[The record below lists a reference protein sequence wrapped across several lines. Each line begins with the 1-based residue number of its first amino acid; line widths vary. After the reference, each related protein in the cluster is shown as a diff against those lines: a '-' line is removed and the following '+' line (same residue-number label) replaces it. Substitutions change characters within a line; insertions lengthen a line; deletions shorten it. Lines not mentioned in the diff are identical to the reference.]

1 MVTEYPPG
9 LILLCLL
16 LGAGYATLLYF
27 LDLKRGLG
35 SATVWS
41 MVIFRFLSVSLISFL
56 ILSPMIRRTNKQ
68 LEKPMVVIGIDNS
81 RSMALTND
89 SAYYRKAFSRQLDQL
104 VNTLQHKCEVKIY
117 SFDSKLKNGFN
128 ASLSGTKTNISLFFN
143 EVNTRYANRNAAAI
157 ILASDG
163 IYNEGTDPFYAAR
176 KIPFPVYT
184 IALGDTNL
192 KKDIS
197 VRKILVNKTA
207 YKGDKFPVE
216 VFVEMDK
223 CNGLKSKLSVS
234 QGGKVLETKEIRS
247 NSDRSL
253 QKMTFMLDAR
263 ETGMTRYSLHLDEL
277 EGEASQQNNH
287 SDFLVEM
294 LEERQKIALVSDAP
308 HPDITAI
315 RKALEGSSHF
325 EVELLGPDELPRT
338 FEKYNIVILN
348 QLPSVTRITDLSSLI
363 ASKTS
368 LLFIIG
374 SQTDINA
381 FNRLKTG
388 LVINSAKSSF
398 SEALPSFN
406 PDFSLF
412 TMENKD
418 VAMFSE
424 FPPLQSPFGNYQ
436 TSPLADV
443 LFYQKIGNV
452 STKTP
457 MILFTHSPDRK
468 TGIIAGENIWR
479 WRIAGYVQQSSHERF
494 DAWIDKIAQYLSTK
508 EDKSF
513 FRIRIDNKIFEN
525 EPVEIEAELYNA
537 SYELINQPDVNI
549 TITDHDGKSYPFIFS
564 KTQKA
569 YYLNAGIFSVG
580 EYTYKA
586 SVKAGNSL
594 YQKTG
599 KFFIERVNVEN
610 SNLIADHNL
619 LFRIASAHDGEMVY
633 KEDIQKLADKILARQ
648 DIHSV
653 AIYQKRLSDLI
664 GNPWLFALIIGLL
677 TAEWVIRKREG
688 L

>member
-1 MVTEYPPG
+1 MV
-9 LILLCLL
+9 
-16 LGAGYATLLYF
+16 
-27 LDLKRGLG
+27 
-35 SATVWS
+35 
-41 MVIFRFLSVSLISFL
+41 
-56 ILSPMIRRTNKQ
+56 
-68 LEKPMVVIGIDNS
+68 
-81 RSMALTND
+81 
-89 SAYYRKAFSRQLDQL
+89 
-104 VNTLQHKCEVKIY
+104 
-117 SFDSKLKNGFN
+117 
-128 ASLSGTKTNISLFFN
+128 
-143 EVNTRYANRNAAAI
+143 
-157 ILASDG
+157 
-163 IYNEGTDPFYAAR
+163 
-176 KIPFPVYT
+176 
-184 IALGDTNL
+184 
-192 KKDIS
+192 
-197 VRKILVNKTA
+197 
-207 YKGDKFPVE
+207 
-216 VFVEMDK
+216 
-223 CNGLKSKLSVS
+223 
-234 QGGKVLETKEIRS
+234 
-247 NSDRSL
+247 
-253 QKMTFMLDAR
+253 
-263 ETGMTRYSLHLDEL
+263 
-277 EGEASQQNNH
+277 
-287 SDFLVEM
+287 
-294 LEERQKIALVSDAP
+294 
-308 HPDITAI
+308 
-315 RKALEGSSHF
+315 
-325 EVELLGPDELPRT
+325 
-338 FEKYNIVILN
+338 
-348 QLPSVTRITDLSSLI
+348 
-363 ASKTS
+363 SKTS

-374 SQTDINA
+374 SQTDLNA

-388 LVINSAKSSF
+388 LVINSAKNSF
-398 SEALPSFN
+398 SEAQPSFH
-406 PDFSLF
+406 PEFSLF
-412 TMENKD
+412 TMDNKD
-418 VAMFSE
+418 LAMFSD
-424 FPPLQSPFGNYQ
+424 FPPLQAPFGNYQ
-436 TSPLADV
+436 ASPLADV
-443 LFYQKIGNV
+443 LFYQKIGNI

-513 FRIRIDNKIFEN
+513 FRIRIDNKILEN

-549 TITDHDGKSYPFIFS
+549 TITDHEGKSYPFIFS

-619 LFRIASAHDGEMVY
+619 LFRIASAHDGDMVY